1 MKKTFW
7 HFIFLLTL
15 FQGTVVRAQAVYMAL
30 DNGQIVTDKSET
42 RLLSMRF
49 FLHAGLGTHTLQSDH
64 KSKAHAE
71 ITISLGGIDGGVEPT
86 GEGAELFDWVYDPT
100 SKTYT
105 GSAMDGQ
112 LLADKFYPI
121 ELAGLVI
128 SKNSASEQ
136 TGFTANLTPPSDLL
150 ATNNE
155 SNGHMSL
162 YLNTPLSTASTSETS
177 NQRAPVTAV
186 NGEVI
191 NDISSELAPILYP
204 NPVKDRLK
212 IEGNKTWQ
220 VQLLNLNGEIKYD
233 AVNIPV
239 EGIDMSGFS
248 SGLYLIKIIS
258 SNGSVTVQKVLKQ

>member
-64 KSKAHAE
+64 KSKAHAV
-71 ITISLGGIDGGVEPT
+71 ITISLGGIDGGVEPS
-86 GEGAELFDWVYDPT
+86 GGGAELFDWVYDPT
-100 SKTYT
+100 TKTYT

-177 NQRAPVTAV
+177 NQRAPITAV
-186 NGEVI
+186 N
-191 NDISSELAPILYP
+191 DIKSESALILYP

-212 IEGNKTWQ
+212 IEGNKTGR